1 MALILINALCYFE
14 ERLSKKTAITPTR
27 VENYSEWY
35 QAVIQAAE
43 MAEMS
48 GIRGCMILRPWGY
61 GIWQEL
67 QRLLDAEIRRT
78 GHENV
83 YFPLFI
89 PLSYIEKE
97 AAHVEGFAREM
108 AVVTHH
114 RLEQKDGRLLPASPL
129 HEPLVVRPTSETII
143 GASMAKWINSWR
155 DLPLLLNQWAN
166 VVRWEM
172 RPRIFLRT
180 TEFLWQEGHT
190 AHADRADAERET
202 RQMLDVYRN
211 FLQDE
216 LAIPV
221 LSGAKPASERFPG
234 AVDTLCVEA
243 MMQDGKALQA
253 GTSHYLGDNFA
264 RAAGIR
270 FTARDGEKQ
279 YVHTTSWGV
288 TSRLIGALIMV
299 HGDDN
304 GLRIPPRVA
313 PRHIV
318 IVTASN
324 DDAALNAYAD
334 ELCQHLCAVRFD
346 AQRQVVCNIDRR
358 DLRMGEKNWSW
369 IKKGVPIIVNLGK
382 RELAS
387 RTVSISRRDCEP
399 QEKTSLASDAFIAQI
414 KALLAA
420 IQKNY
425 FNQASNFLIQHTRRD
440 INARADFEQAFRD
453 GVSPYPFLHVKWCEN
468 EQCQAQAEKLA
479 VTIRCIPFAQ
489 SDTSGHCVICGKE
502 TKLDVVFAK
511 SY

>member
-1 MALILINALCYFE
+1 MHD
-14 ERLSKKTAITPTR
+14 RTAITPR
-27 VENYSEWY
+27 RAENYPAWY
-35 QAVIQAAE
+35 QAVVQAAE

-48 GIRGCMILRPWGY
+48 GIRGCMIMRPWGY

-67 QRLLDAEIRRT
+67 QRVLDAEIKRT

-114 RLEQKDGRLLPASPL
+114 RLAQQNGRLVPAAPL
-129 HEPLVVRPTSETII
+129 REPLVVRPTSETVI
-143 GASMAKWINSWR
+143 GASLAKWIKSWR

-190 AHADRADAERET
+190 AHADRAEAERET
-202 RQMLDVYRN
+202 RRMLDIYRN

-221 LSGAKPASERFPG
+221 LCGAKPASERFPG

-270 FTARDGEKQ
+270 FTARDGEKK

-313 PRHIV
+313 PRHVV
-318 IVTASN
+318 IVTAAG
-324 DDAALNAYAD
+324 DTAVDAYAD
-334 ELCQHLCAVRFD
+334 KLAQRLGAVHYD
-346 AQRQVVCNIDRR
+346 AQHHVVSHIDRR
-358 DLRMGEKNWSW
+358 ELRLGEKNWSW
-369 IKKGVPIIVNLGK
+369 VKKGVPLIVNIGK
-382 RELAS
+382 REVAN
-387 RTVSISRRDCEP
+387 RTVSLIRRDHP
-399 QEKTSLASDAFIAQI
+399 PSKKASLACDVFVAQI
-414 KALLAA
+414 KDILAT
-420 IQKNY
+420 IQKSY
-425 FNQASNFLIQHTRRD
+425 FDSARAFLAQHTLND
-440 INARADFEQAFRD
+440 IGTQADFEHAFRVD
-453 GVSPYPFLHVKWCEN
+453 AFPHPFVRSKWCESV
-468 EQCQAQAEKLA
+468 QCQAQAEKLA
-479 VTIRCIPFAQ
+479 VTVRCIPFAQ
-489 SDTSGHCVICGKE
+489 RDSAGRCVMCGKE
-502 TKLDVVFAK
+502 TALDAVFAK

>member
-1 MALILINALCYFE
+1 M
-14 ERLSKKTAITPTR
+14 SSTAITPPR
-27 VENYSEWY
+27 QQDYPEWY

-67 QRLLDAEIRRT
+67 QRILDAKIKAT

-97 AAHVEGFAREM
+97 AEHVEGFAREM

-114 RLEQKDGRLLPASPL
+114 RLEKQDGRLVPASPL
-129 HEPLVVRPTSETII
+129 REPLVVRPTSETVI

-190 AHADRADAERET
+190 AHADREEAETET
-202 RQMLDVYRN
+202 QRMLAVYRD

-221 LSGAKPASERFPG
+221 WSGAKPASERFPG
-234 AVDTLCVEA
+234 AVETLCIEA

-253 GTSHYLGDNFA
+253 GTSHYLGNNFA
-264 RAAGIR
+264 KAANIR
-270 FTARDGEKQ
+270 FTDRDGEKKF
-279 YVHTTSWGV
+279 VHTTSWGV

-318 IVTASN
+318 IVTAKVG
-324 DDAALNAYAD
+324 DTALDTYAE
-334 ELCQHLCAVRFD
+334 ELCQRLCAVRGD
-346 AQRQVVCNIDRR
+346 ASRNIACTIDRR

-369 IKKGVPIIVNLGK
+369 IKKGVPLILNIGK
-382 RELAS
+382 RELEGN
-387 RTVSISRRDCEP
+387 TVSVARRDKAP
-399 QEKTSLASDAFIAQI
+399 QEKLNLARDTFIAQ
-414 KALLAA
+414 AA
-420 IQKNY
+420 DILDDMQKNY
-425 FNQASNFLIQHTRRD
+425 FDAARSFLAQHTRD
-440 INARADFEQAFRD
+440 DVCTFADFEQAFRQD
-453 GVSPYPFLHVKWCEN
+453 TFPQPFVQAKWCGA
-468 EQCQAQAEKLA
+468 EQCQARGEKMA
-479 VTIRCIPFAQ
+479 VTIRCIPFEQ
-489 SDTSGHCVICGKE
+489 SATQGKCVLCAAPATQRVI
-502 TKLDVVFAK
+502 FAK

>member
-1 MALILINALCYFE
+1 
-14 ERLSKKTAITPTR
+14 
-27 VENYSEWY
+27 
-35 QAVIQAAE
+35 
-43 MAEMS
+43 MS

-67 QRLLDAEIRRT
+67 QRILDAEIRRT

-83 YFPLFI
+83 YFPLLI

-97 AAHVEGFAREM
+97 AAHVEGFAKEM

-114 RLEQKDGRLLPASPL
+114 RLEQKDGRLLPAAPL
-129 HEPLVVRPTSETII
+129 REPLVVRPTSETVI

-190 AHADRADAERET
+190 AHVDREDAERET
-202 RQMLDVYRN
+202 RKMLAVYRD

-253 GTSHYLGDNFA
+253 GTSHYLGNNFA
-264 RAAGIR
+264 TAAGIQ
-270 FTARDGEKQ
+270 FTARDGSRQ
-279 YVHTTSWGV
+279 FVHTTSWGV
-288 TSRLIGALIMV
+288 TSRLLGALIMV

-313 PRHIV
+313 PRHVV

-324 DDAALNAYAD
+324 DDAALDAYAE

-346 AQRQVVCNIDRR
+346 AQRYVVCHIDRR
-358 DLRMGEKNWSW
+358 DLRLGEKNWSW
-369 IKKGVPIIVNLGK
+369 VKKGVPLIVNIGK
-382 RELAS
+382 RELEQH
-387 RTVSISRRDCEP
+387 TVSFSRRDQAP
-399 QEKTSLASDAFIAQI
+399 QEKTSLARDSFVTHI
-414 KALLAA
+414 KDTLDA
-420 IQKNY
+420 IQQNY
-425 FNQASNFLIQHTRRD
+425 FDKASSFLTQHTRRD
-440 INARADFEQAFRD
+440 VSTYADLEQAF
-453 GVSPYPFLHVKWCEN
+453 GNAVFPHPFLHVKWCGS
-468 EQCQAQAEKLA
+468 EQCQARAEKLA
-479 VTIRCIPFAQ
+479 VTIRCIPFQQ
-489 SDTSGHCVICGKE
+489 SDVEGCCVICANDA
-502 TKLDVVFAK
+502 KLDVVFAK

>member
-1 MALILINALCYFE
+1 M
-14 ERLSKKTAITPTR
+14 RDKTALSPR
-27 VENYSEWY
+27 RAENYPEWY
-35 QAVIQAAE
+35 QAAIQAAE
-43 MAEMS
+43 MAEMA
-48 GIRGCMILRPWGY
+48 GIRGCMIMRPWGY

-67 QRLLDAEIRRT
+67 QRILDAEIRHT
-78 GHENV
+78 GHDNV

-114 RLEQKDGRLLPASPL
+114 RLEQQDGRLVPASPL
-129 HEPLVVRPTSETII
+129 REPLVVRPTSETVI

-190 AHADRADAERET
+190 AHLDREDAEREAQ
-202 RQMLDVYRN
+202 QMLAVYRN

-221 LSGAKPASERFPG
+221 LTGTKPPSERFPG
-234 AVDTLCVEA
+234 AVETLCVEA

-253 GTSHYLGDNFA
+253 GTSHYLGCNFA
-264 RAAGIR
+264 KAAGIR
-270 FTARDGEKQ
+270 FTDRDGEKK
-279 YVHTTSWGV
+279 YAHTTSWGV

-313 PRHIV
+313 PCHVVV
-318 IVTASN
+318 ITPTN
-324 DDAALNAYAD
+324 DDKRLNCYAAD
-334 ELCQHLCAVRFD
+334 LCQRLGAVNFVG
-346 AQRQVVCNIDRR
+346 QRKIECRLDRR
-358 DLRMGEKNWSW
+358 HLRMGEKNWSW
-369 IKKGVPIIVNLGK
+369 IKKGVPLIINVGK
-382 RELAS
+382 RELEQ
-387 RTVSISRRDCEP
+387 RTLVVIRRDQDP
-399 QEKTSLASDAFIAQI
+399 QAKTSMASDTFVATVNDM
-414 KALLAA
+414 LNA

-425 FNQASNFLIQHTRRD
+425 FDAANDFLQHNTQHD
-440 INARADFEQAFRD
+440 VKTQADFAHVFRREAF
-453 GVSPYPFLHVKWCEN
+453 PHPFVHAKWCGT
-468 EQCQAQAEKLA
+468 EQCQEQAEKLA
-479 VTIRCIPFAQ
+479 VTIRCIPFEPRN
-489 SDTSGHCVICGKE
+489 TEGRCVICANQA
-502 TKLDVVFAK
+502 TLDAVFAK

>member
-1 MALILINALCYFE
+1 
-14 ERLSKKTAITPTR
+14 
-27 VENYSEWY
+27 
-35 QAVIQAAE
+35 

-67 QRLLDAEIRRT
+67 QRILDAEIKRT

-129 HEPLVVRPTSETII
+129 REPLVVRPTSETVI

-190 AHADRADAERET
+190 AHADREDAERET
-202 RQMLDVYRN
+202 RQMLAVYRN
-211 FLQDE
+211 FLQDD

-221 LSGAKPASERFPG
+221 LSGAKPPSERFPG

-253 GTSHYLGDNFA
+253 GTSHYLGNNFA
-264 RAAGIR
+264 KAAGIR
-270 FTARDGEKQ
+270 FTTRAGDKQ
-279 YVHTTSWGV
+279 FVHTTSWGV

-313 PRHIV
+313 PRHVV
-318 IVTASN
+318 IVTTSN
-324 DDAALNAYAD
+324 DDTALNAYAE
-334 ELCQHLCAVRFD
+334 ELCQQLCAARFD
-346 AQRQVVCNIDRR
+346 TQRQVVCNIDRR

-369 IKKGVPIIVNLGK
+369 VKKGVPLIVNIGK
-382 RELAS
+382 RELEN
-387 RTVSISRRDCEP
+387 RTVSFSRRDHAP

-414 KALLAA
+414 KDTLNA

-425 FNQASNFLIQHTRRD
+425 FDRASNFLAQHTQRD
-440 INARADFEQAFRD
+440 INTYADFEQAFGND
-453 GVSPYPFLHVKWCEN
+453 VFPHPFLHVKWCES

-479 VTIRCIPFAQ
+479 VTIRCIPFEQ
-489 SDTSGHCVICGKE
+489 SNTTGQCVICSKDAN
-502 TKLDVVFAK
+502 LDAVLAK

>member
-1 MALILINALCYFE
+1 V
-14 ERLSKKTAITPTR
+14 SKKTAITPR
-27 VENYSEWY
+27 RAENYPEWY

-67 QRLLDAEIRRT
+67 QRILDAEIRRT

-97 AAHVEGFAREM
+97 AAHVEGFAKEM

-114 RLEQKDGRLLPASPL
+114 RLEQKEGRLLPAAPL
-129 HEPLVVRPTSETII
+129 REPLVVRPTSETVI

-190 AHADRADAERET
+190 AHVDREDAERET
-202 RQMLDVYRN
+202 RKMLAVYRD

-253 GTSHYLGDNFA
+253 GTSHYLGNNFA
-264 RAAGIR
+264 TAAGIQ
-270 FTARDGEKQ
+270 FTARDGSRQ
-279 YVHTTSWGV
+279 FVHTTSWGV
-288 TSRLIGALIMV
+288 TSRLLGALIMV

-304 GLRIPPRVA
+304 GLRIPPCVA
-313 PRHIV
+313 PRHVV

-324 DDAALNAYAD
+324 DDAALNAYAE
-334 ELCQHLCAVRFD
+334 ELCQRLCAVRFD
-346 AQRQVVCNIDRR
+346 AQRQVVCHIDRR
-358 DLRMGEKNWSW
+358 DLRLGEKNWSW
-369 IKKGVPIIVNLGK
+369 VKKGVPLIVNVGK
-382 RELAS
+382 RELENC
-387 RTVSISRRDCEP
+387 TVSLSRRDHAP
-399 QEKTSLASDAFIAQI
+399 QEKTSLARDAFVTHI
-414 KALLAA
+414 KDTLAA
-420 IQKNY
+420 IQQNY
-425 FNQASNFLIQHTRRD
+425 FNDASNFLTQHTRHD
-440 INARADFEQAFRD
+440 VSTYADFEQAF
-453 GVSPYPFLHVKWCEN
+453 GSAVFPHPFLQVKWCGS
-468 EQCQAQAEKLA
+468 EQCQARAEKIA
-479 VTIRCIPFAQ
+479 VTIRCIPFQQ
-489 SDTSGHCVICGKE
+489 SDVEGRCVICAKDA
-502 TKLDVVFAK
+502 KLDVVFAK

>member
-1 MALILINALCYFE
+1 MSN
-14 ERLSKKTAITPTR
+14 KTAITPR
-27 VENYSEWY
+27 RAENYPEWY

-67 QRLLDAEIRRT
+67 QRILDAEIRRT

-83 YFPLFI
+83 YFPLLI

-97 AAHVEGFAREM
+97 AAHVEGFAKEM

-114 RLEQKDGRLLPASPL
+114 RLEQKDGRLLPAAPL
-129 HEPLVVRPTSETII
+129 REPLVVRPTSETVI

-190 AHADRADAERET
+190 AHVDREDAERET
-202 RQMLDVYRN
+202 RKMLAVYRD

-253 GTSHYLGDNFA
+253 GTSHYLGNNFA
-264 RAAGIR
+264 TAAGIQ
-270 FTARDGEKQ
+270 FTARDGTRQ
-279 YVHTTSWGV
+279 FVHTTSWGV
-288 TSRLIGALIMV
+288 TSRLLGALIMV

-313 PRHIV
+313 PRHVV

-324 DDAALNAYAD
+324 DDAALDAYAE

-346 AQRQVVCNIDRR
+346 AQRCVVCHIDRR
-358 DLRMGEKNWSW
+358 DLRLGEKNWSW
-369 IKKGVPIIVNLGK
+369 VKKGVPLIVNIGK
-382 RELAS
+382 RELEQH
-387 RTVSISRRDCEP
+387 TVSFSRRDHAP
-399 QEKTSLASDAFIAQI
+399 QEKTSLARDSFVTNI
-414 KALLAA
+414 KDTLAA
-420 IQKNY
+420 IQRNY
-425 FNQASNFLIQHTRRD
+425 FDTASSFLTQHTRHD
-440 INARADFEQAFRD
+440 VSTYADFEQAF
-453 GVSPYPFLHVKWCEN
+453 GNAIFPQPFLQVKWCGS
-468 EQCQAQAEKLA
+468 EQCQARAEKLA
-479 VTIRCIPFAQ
+479 VTVRCIPFQQ
-489 SDTSGHCVICGKE
+489 SGVEGRCVICADDA
-502 TKLDVVFAK
+502 KLDVVFAK

>member
-1 MALILINALCYFE
+1 M
-14 ERLSKKTAITPTR
+14 SKKTAVNPQR
-27 VENYSEWY
+27 AENYPEWY

-67 QRLLDAEIRRT
+67 QRILDAEIKRT

-129 HEPLVVRPTSETII
+129 REPLVVRPTSETVI

-190 AHADRADAERET
+190 AHADRQDAERET

-211 FLQDE
+211 FLQDD

-221 LSGAKPASERFPG
+221 LSGAKPPSERFPG

-264 RAAGIR
+264 QAAGIR
-270 FTARDGEKQ
+270 FTTREGDKQ
-279 YVHTTSWGV
+279 FVHTTSWGV

-313 PRHIV
+313 PRHVV
-318 IVTASN
+318 IVTANN
-324 DDAALNAYAD
+324 DDAALNAYAS
-334 ELCQHLCAVRFD
+334 ELCQRLCAVRFD
-346 AQRQVVCNIDRR
+346 TQRHIVCNIDRR

-369 IKKGVPIIVNLGK
+369 VKKGVPLIVNLGK
-382 RELAS
+382 RELEN
-387 RTVSISRRDCEP
+387 RTVSFSRRDQAP
-399 QEKTSLASDAFIAQI
+399 QEKNNLATDAFVNQI
-414 KALLAA
+414 KDTLAA

-425 FNQASNFLIQHTRRD
+425 FDNASHFLTQHTRHD
-440 INARADFEQAFRD
+440 VSAYADFEQAFGD
-453 GVSPYPFLHVKWCEN
+453 DVFPHPFLHVKWCKS

-479 VTIRCIPFAQ
+479 VTIRCIPFEQ
-489 SDTSGHCVICGKE
+489 SDSTGQCVICGKE
-502 TKLDVVFAK
+502 AQLDAVFAK

>member
-1 MALILINALCYFE
+1 M
-14 ERLSKKTAITPTR
+14 SKKTAITPTR
-27 VENYSEWY
+27 AENYPEWY
-35 QAVIQAAE
+35 QATIQAAE

-67 QRLLDAEIRRT
+67 QRLLDAEIKRT

-114 RLEQKDGRLLPASPL
+114 RLAQKDGRLLPASPL
-129 HEPLVVRPTSETII
+129 REPLVVRPTSETVI

-190 AHADRADAERET
+190 AHVDRDDAERET
-202 RQMLDVYRN
+202 RQMLDVYRR
-211 FLQDE
+211 FLQDD

-234 AVDTLCVEA
+234 AVETLCVEA

-264 RAAGIR
+264 QAAGIR
-270 FTARDGEKQ
+270 FTARDGEKK

-313 PRHIV
+313 PRQVV
-318 IVTASN
+318 IVTAVN

-334 ELCQHLCAVRFD
+334 ELCQRLCAVRFD
-346 AQRQVVCNIDRR
+346 AQRQVVSHVDRR

-369 IKKGVPIIVNLGK
+369 VKKGVPLIVNLGK
-382 RELAS
+382 RELAD
-387 RTVSISRRDCEP
+387 RTVSFSRRDHAP
-399 QEKTSLASDAFIAQI
+399 QEKTTLASDAFVGQI
-414 KALLAA
+414 NAMLAA

-425 FNQASNFLIQHTRRD
+425 FDSANNFLTQHTQQD
-440 INARADFEQAFRD
+440 IDSLAEFEQAFRED
-453 GVSPYPFLHVKWCEN
+453 VFPQPFLHVKWCEN
-468 EQCQAQAEKLA
+468 EQCQTQAEKLA

-489 SDTSGHCVICGKE
+489 SDSTGRCIICGKE
-502 TKLDVVFAK
+502 ARLDAVFAK